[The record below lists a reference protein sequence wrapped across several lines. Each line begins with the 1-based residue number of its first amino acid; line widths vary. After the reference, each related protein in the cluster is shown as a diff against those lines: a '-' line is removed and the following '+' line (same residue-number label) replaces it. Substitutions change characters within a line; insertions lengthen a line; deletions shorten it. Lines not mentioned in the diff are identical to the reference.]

1 MPLLLVI
8 KNFAGRQLI
17 GRFFRRSRHN
27 GLSRTNQGIRSQTHR
42 GGT

>member
-27 GLSRTNQGIRSQTHR
+27 RLS
-42 GGT
+42 